1 MRTAFALAAAC
12 MLAACN
18 QQPAT
23 DNGEAAND
31 TALANQ
37 GESEPAP
44 AETAAAPGPLTP
56 PAPGE
61 PGGLDNDMTPVA
73 EGPIDPGSAQGAAQV
88 VQQYF
93 ALIEAGRYRQAWA
106 LWSDGG
112 RASGMSADEFAASFR
127 RYAEYH
133 ANIGAPGRI
142 DAGAGQRYVTVPVQV
157 YGRLREGNRE
167 FNQRGSM
174 TLHRAG
180 NIPGAT
186 AEQRSWRIH
195 SNDIKPGTGAAMATP
210 APSPTPT
217 AAAINRRFRCTD
229 GGRLATRYDP
239 GSEQI
244 TVFRS
249 GRAVATLRQQR
260 VASGTLFVGGGYT
273 LRGKGDNQT
282 FTAPGRRP
290 IGCTATR

>member
-12 MLAACN
+12 VLAACH

-31 TALANQ
+31 AALAANQ
-37 GESEPAP
+37 GEPEPAP
-44 AETAAAPGPLTP
+44 AETPATPAPLSP

-73 EGPIDPGSAQGAAQV
+73 EGRIDPGSAQGAGQV

-93 ALIEAGRYRQAWA
+93 ALIEAGRYRDAWA

-112 RASGMSADEFAASFR
+112 RASGMTADAFAASFG
-127 RYAEYH
+127 RYSEYH

-180 NIPGAT
+180 DIPGAT

-195 SNDIKPGTGAAMATP
+195 SSDLRPGAAAATP

-229 GGRLATRYDP
+229 GGRLATHYEP
-239 GSEQI
+239 GSERI
-244 TVFRS
+244 TVTRS
-249 GRAVATLRQQR
+249 GRVVATLRQQR

-273 LRGKGDNQT
+273 LRGKGDYQT
-282 FTAPGRRP
+282 FTPPGRRP
-290 IGCTATR
+290 IGCTAMR